1 MTHLNDCSA
10 LLCDRKEDMTAI
22 ALDVWE
28 RGTKV
33 VWKATK
39 ATYCRSYF
47 NFFIT
52 HTTPIESSFR

>member
-10 LLCDRKEDMTAI
+10 LLCDRKENMTAI

-39 ATYCRSYF
+39 AT
-47 NFFIT
+47 N
-52 HTTPIESSFR
+52 